1 MLLTLV
7 RRHLGGLVGLL
18 VLMLVCSVAI
28 LAPYVA
34 PHDPSLQSLQSRNL
48 GPVWL
53 DGGTWTYPLGTDG
66 LGRDILSRLIWG
78 ARVSILVGFSTAAI
92 QALLGIVLGL
102 IAGYYGGGLGQLI
115 MRVADI
121 WLTIPFLVLALAFM
135 AVTGPGIANTI
146 LVLSLTGWVTFAR
159 VVRGQVLAVRE
170 NEYVTSAL
178 SLGARSQRILAV
190 HVLPNLMASIIVLVT
205 LQVSRMI
212 IAEASLS
219 YLGLGIQPPDAS
231 WGSMVAAGRD
241 YLFRQ
246 WWIATMP
253 GMALLITTMS
263 LNSLGDS
270 LRDAIDPTLV
280 K

>member
-1 MLLTLV
+1 MIIPLA
-7 RRHLGGLVGLL
+7 RRHFGGFLGLL
-18 VLMLVCSVAI
+18 VLLIVFAVAV

-48 GPVWL
+48 APVWL
-53 DGGTWTYPLGTDG
+53 DGGSWAYPLGTDG

-78 ARVSILVGFSTAAI
+78 ARVSILVGFSTTAI
-92 QALLGIVLGL
+92 QAVLGIVLGL
-102 IAGYYGGGLGQLI
+102 IAGYYGGGLGQVI

-121 WLTIPFLVLALAFM
+121 WLTIPFLVLALAIM
-135 AVTGPGIANTI
+135 AVTGPGVANTI

-170 NEYVTSAL
+170 NDYVTSAL
-178 SLGARSQRILAV
+178 SLGARTRRILAT
-190 HVLPNLMASIIVLVT
+190 HVLPNMLAPIIVVAT
-205 LQVSRMI
+205 MQVSRMI

-253 GMALLITTMS
+253 GMALLVTTMA

-270 LRDAIDPTLV
+270 LRDALDPTLV